1 MRTKYIYIY
10 IYNEIEKKLKFGKR
24 AKNLNYKLKN

>member
-1 MRTKYIYIY
+1 MRTKY